1 MAVVALAQSPAADT
15 VVVVDNPHRIII
27 TEQPGGSMGVEVQGS
42 GSNDS
47 FIYRYSAKQ
56 TPKADGDD
64 DDNLSIPFLSSLTGK
79 ELKPASK
86 PSVEWFTAFGMHY
99 GFMNMS
105 GVGDMCNMGSS
116 VELGLLCPISLS
128 VIFPHSWRIT
138 TGVGFGW
145 KNYRLNFDRCFT
157 KDADGRLTL
166 GTYDPDTYSHLSR
179 LKIFYLDVPLLLR
192 KAWGDFSL
200 SAGAVLCFNVHGTA
214 LTRYRE
220 GEREIR
226 WCQGGIGQHKVSLDL
241 MAAAQF
247 NEIGLYVKY
256 NPCHVL
262 KTGNIPEFRSFSIGF
277 SLGL

>member
-64 DDNLSIPFLSSLTGK
+64 DDLNIPFLSSLTGK

-86 PSVEWFTAFGMHY
+86 PSVEWFTAFGLHY

-116 VELGLLCPISLS
+116 AELGLLCPVSLS

-145 KNYRLNFDRCFT
+145 KNYLLNFDRCFT

-214 LTRYRE
+214 LTRYR
-220 GEREIR
+220 
-226 WCQGGIGQHKVSLDL
+226 
-241 MAAAQF
+241 
-247 NEIGLYVKY
+247 
-256 NPCHVL
+256 
-262 KTGNIPEFRSFSIGF
+262 
-277 SLGL
+277 